1 MSVKLYKFRPLVRLI
16 SLVTALFLLVLPVSA
31 ISVSE
36 SDGAVNWSKEE
47 SLGCSIMQGGNSLSV
62 IGSGSVTV
70 TGSSY
75 DLTATAASDFG
86 SSRRLSVWSYLGLS
100 CDTLTRGKY
109 YRLSFDYTFTSAA
122 AILDFYD
129 EAECG
134 FGELGYGPT
143 TEALDYNI
151 ELSGTS
157 ANVSV
162 DWVFT
167 VDDLTE
173 ELAVFSTLS
182 LASYPVEGDYTISYN
197 SITLER
203 VVEPKNAVLGMLHLI
218 YEKIT
223 GQTVDGVPV
232 DGVTNDEIEEGL
244 PGGTADQEV
253 IEDFENQ
260 ISDQLTT
267 EFDKLDLDA
276 FQLSAGVLTALSW
289 ITGWVVSFFDGFG
302 ELKVIVLLPMFLGL
316 ALLFIGRGALAMV
329 RVRGQAARRNVKN
342 NDGGGS

>member
-1 MSVKLYKFRPLVRLI
+1 MPF
-16 SLVTALFLLVLPVSA
+16 
-31 ISVSE
+31 
-36 SDGAVNWSKEE
+36 
-47 SLGCSIMQGGNSLSV
+47 
-62 IGSGSVTV
+62 
-70 TGSSY
+70 
-75 DLTATAASDFG
+75 
-86 SSRRLSVWSYLGLS
+86 
-100 CDTLTRGKY
+100 
-109 YRLSFDYTFTSAA
+109 
-122 AILDFYD
+122 
-129 EAECG
+129 
-134 FGELGYGPT
+134 
-143 TEALDYNI
+143 
-151 ELSGTS
+151 
-157 ANVSV
+157 
-162 DWVFT
+162 
-167 VDDLTE
+167 
-173 ELAVFSTLS
+173 
-182 LASYPVEGDYTISYN
+182 
-197 SITLER
+197 
-203 VVEPKNAVLGMLHLI
+203 LI